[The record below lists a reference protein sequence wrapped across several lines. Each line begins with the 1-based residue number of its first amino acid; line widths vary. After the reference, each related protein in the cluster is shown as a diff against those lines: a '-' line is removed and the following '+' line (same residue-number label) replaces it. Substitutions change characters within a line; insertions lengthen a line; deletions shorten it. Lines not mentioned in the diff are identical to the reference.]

1 MTVVHAGD
9 IVNLSIAHHD
19 IAVKT
24 GSSCEIIPTI
34 SKYPIENKTYKTV
47 SDLGVRNFPV
57 SDIVT
62 AGFNNLEVVLTPKT
76 ERILQIILDYKM
88 IVHVILEIAG
98 DLAYIGDLYM
108 IGGLGTDVMERT
120 AKISMSGDSFILM
133 QKKNTLADKIKQS
146 VDKYF

>member
-1 MTVVHAGD
+1 MIVVHAGD
-9 IVNLSIAHHD
+9 IVNLSIAHYD

-34 SKYPIENKTYKTV
+34 SKYPIENKTV

-76 ERILQIILDYKM
+76 ERILQLILDYKM
-88 IVHVILEIAG
+88 TVHVILEIAG
-98 DLAYIGDLYM
+98 DLAYMGDLYM
-108 IGGLGTDVMERT
+108 VGGLQTDAMERT
-120 AKISMSGDSFILM
+120 AKISMAGDSFILM
-133 QKKNTLADKIKQS
+133 EKKNTLLDKINQA
-146 VDKYF
+146 VNKYF

>member
-1 MTVVHAGD
+1 MIIVHAGD
-9 IVNLSIAHHD
+9 IVNLSIAHYD

-88 IVHVILEIAG
+88 TVHVILEIAG

-108 IGGLGTDVMERT
+108 VGGLQTDAMERT
-120 AKISMSGDSFILM
+120 AKISMAGDSFILM
-133 QKKNTLADKIKQS
+133 EKKNTLLDKINQA
-146 VDKYF
+146 VNKYF